1 MTFEYFKMAVAS
13 IRRARFRSVLTM
25 FGIIVGVSS
34 VVTIVSL
41 GEGVRQQISTQI
53 GGDTQEQLIV
63 VKPGKQTDQ
72 RLISL
77 DAFTALSRSG
87 SISNKDWQDI
97 GRIEGV
103 ETVVPVGVISGVASY
118 EDREYSGNIIATTSG
133 FPEMFS
139 QEVEFGAFFDDKNS
153 KQNFAVVGRDV
164 AERLFEENNPVGRPF
179 KIRGVKYRVNGV
191 FELQE
196 SGTFSAVNVNN
207 SIVLPH
213 QAAQANGSTIQ
224 VVQVFLK
231 ANKDSDVNTVAGDV
245 FNKIKANHAGQVDF
259 SVLTEEEALQS
270 TNEVFYQLTVFTAGV
285 AFISFIVGGI
295 GIMNIMFATVSE
307 RTREIGIRKAI
318 GATNLQILGQFLVE
332 AMVLSVLGALLGIV
346 VSYLANALI
355 RITTDLQPLITL
367 EIALAACTISV
378 ATGIVSGL
386 LPALK
391 AARKDPITALRRDV

>member
-1 MTFEYFKMAVAS
+1 MTFEYFKMAIAS
-13 IRRARFRSVLTM
+13 IRRARFRSILTM

-53 GGDTQEQLIV
+53 GGESQEQLIV
-63 VKPGKQTDQ
+63 VKPGKQNDQ

-77 DAFTALSRSG
+77 DAFTALSQSG

-97 GRIEGV
+97 RRIEGV
-103 ETVVPVGVISGVASY
+103 ESTVPVGVISGVASY
-118 EDREYSGNIIATTSG
+118 EDKEYSGNIIATTDD
-133 FPEMFS
+133 FPQMFS
-139 QEVEFGAFFDDKNS
+139 QNVEFGAFFNEENNDENY
-153 KQNFAVVGRDV
+153 AVVGRDV

-179 KIRGVKYRVNGV
+179 TIRGVEYRVNGV

-213 QAAQANGSTIQ
+213 EAAQANGSTIQ

-231 ANKDSDVNTVAGDV
+231 ASEDSDVNEVASAV
-245 FNKIKANHAGQVDF
+245 FEKIKANHAGQVDF
-259 SVLTEEEALQS
+259 SVLTEDEALQS

-318 GATNLQILGQFLVE
+318 GATNTQILGQFLVE

-346 VSYLANALI
+346 VAFLANALI
-355 RITTDLQPLITL
+355 RITTDLQPVVTW

-378 ATGIVSGL
+378 ATGVISGL
-386 LPALK
+386 LPAIK

>member
-1 MTFEYFKMAVAS
+1 MTLEYFKMAFAS

-34 VVTIVSL
+34 VVVIVSL
-41 GEGVRQQISTQI
+41 GEGVKQQLSTQI
-53 GGDTQEQLIV
+53 GGDAQERLIV
-63 VKPGKQTDQ
+63 VKPGKQDTRQ
-72 RLISL
+72 LISL
-77 DAFTALSRSG
+77 DAFTALSQSG
-87 SISNKDWQDI
+87 SLSNKDWQDT
-97 GRIEGV
+97 GRIDGV
-103 ETVVPVGVISGVASY
+103 SSVVPVGVISGVASY
-118 EDREYSGNIIATTSG
+118 EESEYSGNIIATTPD
-133 FPEMFS
+133 FPEMFA
-139 QEVEFGAFFDDKNS
+139 QEVEFGAFFNDKNK
-153 KQNFAVVGRDV
+153 KQNFAVIGRDV

-179 KIRGVKYRVNGV
+179 TIRGVEYRVNGV

-207 SIVLPH
+207 SIVLPYE
-213 QAAQANGSTIQ
+213 AAQANGSTIQ

-231 ANKDSDVNTVAGDV
+231 ASEESDVNDVASNI
-245 FNKIKANHAGQVDF
+245 FEKIKSNHAGQVDF
-259 SVLTEEEALQS
+259 SVLTEDEALQS

-318 GATNLQILGQFLVE
+318 GATNPQILGQFLVE
-332 AMVLSVLGALLGIV
+332 AMVLSVLGAILGIA

-355 RITTDLQPLITL
+355 RITTDLQPVVTL

-378 ATGIVSGL
+378 ATGIISGL

>member
-1 MTFEYFKMAVAS
+1 MTLEYFKMAVAS
-13 IRRARFRSVLTM
+13 VRRARFRSLLTM

-53 GGDTQEQLIV
+53 GGESQEQLIV

-77 DAFTALSRSG
+77 DAFTALSQSG
-87 SISNKDWQDI
+87 SISNKDWQDT

-103 ETVVPVGVISGVASY
+103 SSVVPVGVISGVATY
-118 EDREYSGNIIATTSG
+118 ENKEYSGNIIATTAD

-139 QEVEFGAFFDDKNS
+139 QNVEFGAFFDEDNS
-153 KQNFAVVGRDV
+153 KQNYAVVGRDV
-164 AERLFEENNPVGRPF
+164 AETLFEENNPVGRPF
-179 KIRGVKYRVNGV
+179 TIRGVEYRVNGV

-213 QAAQANGSTIQ
+213 EAAQANGSTIQ

-231 ANKDSDVNTVAGDV
+231 ASEDSDVNKVAGDV

-318 GATNLQILGQFLVE
+318 GATNVQILGQFLVE

-346 VSYLANALI
+346 VSFAANALI
-355 RITTDLQPLITL
+355 RISTDLQPVITV
-367 EIALAACTISV
+367 EIAIAACTISV
-378 ATGIVSGL
+378 ATGVVSGL
-386 LPALK
+386 LPAFK